1 MSLLSVHLLLL
12 TTTRVYRAKKKSIKF
27 VTSSCKLFAVSPV
40 VEAAVVATCASFGFV
55 QTKQIRKTLVQYHK
69 NKSCSVERVVRQIE
83 LLVGGQFRTFLS
95 YIDIRSRK
103 WGKSP
108 IVRLFFPWFWWF
120 VCLKCTFLSCITKLF
135 RVNISCFLFLSILH
149 LPSSFS
155 WWSSFLLYIK
165 ALESFRKI
173 IVCPQINFC

>member
-27 VTSSCKLFAVSPV
+27 VTSSCELFAVSPV

-69 NKSCSVERVVRQIE
+69 KKSCHVERVVRQIE

-135 RVNISCFLFLSILH
+135 RVNISRLFYQSYICLARSVDEVHFLF
-149 LPSSFS
+149 
-155 WWSSFLLYIK
+155 YIK